1 MNYKFYALTK
11 KGVLEQFEDELP
23 VLEDDELLVKQMA
36 CNICTTDYQQWQGK
50 REHQGYPMAGGH
62 ECSGIVVDK
71 GSKVGDSF
79 NIGDHVAVVYDY
91 CGICDPCKQGYITNC
106 ENIKQF
112 GKNYSDKI
120 YGIFGFA
127 TYFKRKSKSFVK
139 ISNDLDFSEAA
150 FVEPLSS
157 IIAGVDKLDIKPEDT
172 VLVIGSGTM
181 GILNALYVKSFG
193 CKVILSGT
201 NDEKNRIATAMGLD
215 TINPKKVDLTHEILV
230 LNNGKLAD
238 IAVVAAGS
246 SSANDQALKNTKQY
260 DAQILL
266 YAAGYPVP
274 ELNISSNDIHYRRIS
289 LIGAYGSKL
298 YDFNRA
304 ADMLSSGKIK
314 VSKLVEERYKFDDI
328 DKAFEKAAAKG
339 SFRVS
344 VLLNEE

>member
-11 KGVLEQFEDELP
+11 KGVLEHFEDELP

-62 ECSGIVVDK
+62 ECSGIVIDK

-112 GKNYSDKI
+112 GKNYSDKF
-120 YGIFGFA
+120 YGIFGFT
-127 TYFKRKSKSFVK
+127 TYFQRKAKSFVR
-139 ISNDLDFSEAA
+139 ISDDLDFSEAA

-201 NDEKNRIATAMGLD
+201 NDEKNKIATAMGLD

-238 IAVVAAGS
+238 IVIVAAGS

-260 DAQILL
+260 DAQILF

-274 ELNISSNDIHYRRIS
+274 ELSISSNDIHYRRIS

-304 ADMLSSGKIK
+304 SDMLSSGKIK

-328 DKAFEKAAAKG
+328 DKAFEKAATKG

>member
-62 ECSGIVVDK
+62 ECSGIVIDK

-112 GKNYSDKI
+112 GKNYSDKF
-120 YGIFGFA
+120 YGIFGFT
-127 TYFKRKSKSFVK
+127 TYFQRKAKSFVR
-139 ISNDLDFSEAA
+139 ISDDLDFSEAA

-201 NDEKNRIATAMGLD
+201 NDEKNKIATAMGLD

-238 IAVVAAGS
+238 IVIVAAGS

-260 DAQILL
+260 DAQILF

-274 ELNISSNDIHYRRIS
+274 ELSISSNDIHYRRIS

-304 ADMLSSGKIK
+304 SDMLSSGKIK

-328 DKAFEKAAAKG
+328 DKAFEKAATKG

>member
-112 GKNYSDKI
+112 GKNYSDKF
-120 YGIFGFA
+120 YGIFGFT
-127 TYFKRKSKSFVK
+127 TYFKRKAKFFVK

-157 IIAGVDKLDIKPEDT
+157 IIAGVDKLYIKPEDT

-201 NDEKNRIATAMGLD
+201 NDEKNKIATTMGLD
-215 TINPKKVDLTHEILV
+215 TINPKKVDLTHEILR

-246 SSANDQALKNTKQY
+246 FSANDQALKNTKQY
-260 DAQILL
+260 DAQILF

-328 DKAFEKAAAKG
+328 DKAFEKAATKG

>member
-36 CNICTTDYQQWQGK
+36 CNICTTDYQQRQGK

-112 GKNYSDKI
+112 GKNYSDKF
-120 YGIFGFA
+120 YGIFGFT
-127 TYFKRKSKSFVK
+127 TYFKRKAKSFVR

-201 NDEKNRIATAMGLD
+201 NDEKNKIATAMGLD

-260 DAQILL
+260 DAQILF

-314 VSKLVEERYKFDDI
+314 VSKLVEERYTFDDI
-328 DKAFEKAAAKG
+328 DKAFEKAATKG

>member
-112 GKNYSDKI
+112 GKNYSDKF
-120 YGIFGFA
+120 YGIFGFT
-127 TYFKRKSKSFVK
+127 TYFQRKAKSFVR
-139 ISNDLDFSEAA
+139 ISDDLDFSEAA

-157 IIAGVDKLDIKPEDT
+157 IIAGVDKLDIKSEDT

-201 NDEKNRIATAMGLD
+201 NDEKNKIATAMGLD

-238 IAVVAAGS
+238 IAIVAAGS

-260 DAQILL
+260 DAQILF

-274 ELNISSNDIHYRRIS
+274 ELSISSNDIHYRRIS

-304 ADMLSSGKIK
+304 SDMLSSGKIK

-328 DKAFEKAAAKG
+328 DKAFEKAATKG

>member
-112 GKNYSDKI
+112 GKNYSDKF
-120 YGIFGFA
+120 YGIFGFT
-127 TYFKRKSKSFVK
+127 TYFQRKAKSFVR
-139 ISNDLDFSEAA
+139 ISDDLDFSEAA

-201 NDEKNRIATAMGLD
+201 NDEKNKIATAMGLD

-238 IAVVAAGS
+238 IAIVAAGS

-260 DAQILL
+260 DAQILF

-274 ELNISSNDIHYRRIS
+274 ELSISSNDIHYRRIS

-304 ADMLSSGKIK
+304 SDMLSSGKIK

-328 DKAFEKAAAKG
+328 DKAFEKAATKG

>member
-1 MNYKFYALTK
+1 MDYKFYALTK
-11 KGVLEQFEDELP
+11 KGVIDQFEGSLAP
-23 VLEDDELLVKQMA
+23 LEDDELLVKQMA

-62 ECSGIVVDK
+62 ECAGVVVDK

-79 NIGDHVAVVYDY
+79 KVGDHVAVVYDY
-91 CGICDPCKQGYITNC
+91 CGVCDSCKQGYITNC

-112 GKNYSDKI
+112 GKNYSEKF
-120 YGIFGFA
+120 YGIFGFS
-127 TYFKRKSKSFVK
+127 TYFKRKAKSFVK
-139 ISNDLDFSEAA
+139 VSENLDFSEAA

-157 IIAGVDKLDIKPEDT
+157 IIAGVDKLDIRPEDT

-201 NDEKNRIATAMGLD
+201 NDEKNKIAREMGLE
-215 TINPKKVDLTHEILV
+215 TLNPKKIDLTEQILKI
-230 LNNGKLAD
+230 NNGKLAD
-238 IAVVAAGS
+238 LAIVAAGS
-246 SSANDQALKNTKQY
+246 SSANKQALENTKQY
-260 DAQILL
+260 DAQILF
-266 YAAGYPVP
+266 YAAGYPAP

-289 LIGAYGSKL
+289 LVGAYGSKL

-304 ADMLSSGKIK
+304 AAMLSIGKID
-314 VSKLVEERYKFDDI
+314 VSKLVEARYKFEDI
-328 DKAFEKAAAKG
+328 DKAFEKASTKG

>member
-112 GKNYSDKI
+112 GKNYSDKF
-120 YGIFGFA
+120 YGIFGFT
-127 TYFKRKSKSFVK
+127 TYFKRKAKFFVK

-157 IIAGVDKLDIKPEDT
+157 IIAGVDKLYIKPEDT

-201 NDEKNRIATAMGLD
+201 NDEKNKIATTMGLD
-215 TINPKKVDLTHEILV
+215 TINPKKVDLTHEILR

-260 DAQILL
+260 DAQILF

-328 DKAFEKAAAKG
+328 DKAFEKAATKG